1 MLNTMKDKALSK
13 GAKIALN
20 TYISK
25 YGNITKLSLN
35 SRFKSMNLEI
45 FLDGDSQPI
54 NVHIEN
60 YELVE
65 KNSTYSLKIS
75 GIKTSKSWINT
86 LAYEHLEAKEFSI
99 PYEFATMLKAI
110 IGE

>member
-1 MLNTMKDKALSK
+1 MDLRLLLNEFYK
-13 GAKIALN
+13 
-20 TYISK
+20 
-25 YGNITKLSLN
+25 
-35 SRFKSMNLEI
+35 KS
-45 FLDGDSQPI
+45 
-54 NVHIEN
+54 NVYIEN

-65 KNSTYSLKIS
+65 KSSNYSLKIS

-86 LAYEHLEAKEFSI
+86 LAYEYLEAKEFSI